1 MAEHLGRENVI
12 KATVPLK
19 KESTFEGTVDS
30 GHRVTMD
37 VAPEFGGRNAGLRPM
52 EMVLLGLGGCT
63 AIDVL
68 QFLRKSRQPIT
79 NMRVELDAER
89 AGDIPKVF
97 TRIHVHFVV
106 EGRALDPHK
115 VKRAIELS
123 ANKYCSASMMLN
135 KTAEITHDFEIV
147 EQ

>member
-1 MAEHLGRENVI
+1 M
-12 KATVPLK
+12 KATITLQ
-19 KESTFEGTVDS
+19 EGSTFEGVAGS

-37 VAPEFGGRNAGLRPM
+37 VAPEVGGRNLGLRPM

-68 QFLRKSRQPIT
+68 HMLREGRQPIT
-79 NMRVELDAER
+79 DMRVELDAER
-89 AGDIPKVF
+89 ADDAPKVF
-97 TRIHVHFVV
+97 TRIHVHFVLT
-106 EGRALDPHK
+106 GAGLDPHK
-115 VKRAIELS
+115 IERAIKLS

-135 KTAEITHDFEIV
+135 KTAEMTHDFEIV

>member
-1 MAEHLGRENVI
+1 M
-12 KATVPLK
+12 KATITLQ
-19 KESTFEGTVDS
+19 EGSTFEGVAGS

-37 VAPEFGGRNAGLRPM
+37 VAPEVGGRNLGLRPM

-68 QFLRKSRQPIT
+68 HMLRKGRQSIT
-79 NMRVELDAER
+79 DMRVELDAER
-89 AGDIPKVF
+89 ADDVPKVF
-97 TRIHVHFVV
+97 TRIHVHFVLT
-106 EGRALDPHK
+106 GAGLDPHK
-115 VKRAIELS
+115 IERAIKRS

-135 KTAEITHDFEIV
+135 KTAEMTHDFEIV